1 MSPHKMSFMLYWLYI
16 ILLQFTHFVAKC
28 VCRNLRT
35 FVEKKITQNFLGG
48 KNDKYEVWVCGTRF
62 SCYVGIWNVGSI
74 QMYPSEVVKSL

>member
-1 MSPHKMSFMLYWLYI
+1 MLYWLYI

-35 FVEKKITQNFLGG
+35 FVWRKNYSKFSRWKKMTNMRS
-48 KNDKYEVWVCGTRF
+48 E
-62 SCYVGIWNVGSI
+62 YVEFALAVTLEFWNVGSI